1 LPYRSNKDID
11 EEIVKQLIKMLDDH
25 NVHAK
30 SFRMARDILNTGN
43 VQDLKIKLISERKT
57 DGRIYNQPTVSEVAA
72 LIVGDVDYAEE
83 RDIIMHL
90 KDGQLQRIHEFHPSY
105 LSYQYPLLFPHGEDG
120 YRDGILHKYR
130 HEVVATKRN
139 RLSIKKWLS
148 YRIQSR
154 KEQPRTIICSRRL
167 YQQFL
172 VDGFAMMESE
182 RLTWLRKNQPKLRVG
197 KYHKLNVPSQRNAT
211 GKRGKRV
218 VLPSTFVGSRRYL
231 DQLYFDGMAISSKI
245 GFPDIFL
252 TFTCNPNWP
261 EIQREVAKDNLKP
274 HDRPNIVTR
283 VFKIKFEALMKDLT
297 KKHLLGRVVACK
309 SPISGFAISIFYFIQ
324 FFLIV
329 ICLSSKISRYN

>member
-1 LPYRSNKDID
+1 
-11 EEIVKQLIKMLDDH
+11 
-25 NVHAK
+25 
-30 SFRMARDILNTGN
+30 
-43 VQDLKIKLISERKT
+43 
-57 DGRIYNQPTVSEVAA
+57 
-72 LIVGDVDYAEE
+72 
-83 RDIIMHL
+83 
-90 KDGQLQRIHEFHPSY
+90 
-105 LSYQYPLLFPHGEDG
+105 
-120 YRDGILHKYR
+120 
-130 HEVVATKRN
+130 
-139 RLSIKKWLS
+139 
-148 YRIQSR
+148 
-154 KEQPRTIICSRRL
+154 
-167 YQQFL
+167 
-172 VDGFAMMESE
+172 MESE

-274 HDRPNIVTR
+274 HDRPDIVTR